1 MDKIS
6 NCQIDNQKVT
16 FTIGKKNFTRTVK
29 SFGKLSTFKYDSK
42 LYYIREKSAYP
53 MNDKMVAIFNEYKC
67 YNHWSMYEYFIDSI
81 IQEYT
86 SSNIADSTVP
96 GGSNTATMVNVHKGN
111 LEKCLGQTYGIT
123 QYSSGRYF
131 HKGLKIGTNFP
142 KSSEVF
148 EQAFIVSSLFSNGS
162 CGYNNSNS
170 KASMNI
176 VYGSAFTA
184 IGLG

>member
-1 MDKIS
+1 MDKIT
-6 NCQIDNQKVT
+6 NCQVDNSIVT
-16 FTIGKKNFTRTVK
+16 FIIGKKNFSRTVK
-29 SFGKLSTFKYDSK
+29 TYGKLQVFKYDSK
-42 LYYIREKSAYP
+42 LYYIQEKNAYP
-53 MNDKMVAIFNEYKC
+53 MSDKTLAIFNEYKC
-67 YNHWSMYEYFIDSI
+67 YNHWSMYNHFIDSI

-86 SSNIADSTVP
+86 NISIDDSTVP
-96 GGSNTATMVNVHKGN
+96 GGSNSATMVNVHKGN
-111 LEKCLGQTYGIT
+111 LEKCLCQTYGIT

-148 EQAFIVSSLFSNGS
+148 EQAFVVSSLFSNGS
-162 CGYNNSNS
+162 CGYNNSES

-176 VYGSAFTA
+176 VYGTAFTA